1 MPDICRICT
10 ARKYK
15 GLIAC
20 STCSLFPSKQ
30 KVDVQSPQPTQVLD
44 YTHLPEIFSSFN
56 KDCRIN
62 ENDTKFSQSLLQ
74 KYESYYRALSTPAI
88 RKYIEKNA
96 LKLGIEKTQIEQ
108 FIEKYPVK
116 TKSDFAKNVP
126 NIVESN
132 KEYFDKILLPID
144 KNISLDEDQRKAVVI
159 DGDHCLI
166 IAGAGAGKTTT
177 MAAKVKYLVDKQ
189 GISQEDIVVV
199 SYTNEAIGELQDRIN
214 NKLHL
219 PNVRISTFHSFA
231 FSLIKQ
237 LRKDAENSN
246 PEVIRDGGSYS
257 IISDLLV
264 TKIYEN
270 KSLLRNLVL
279 FLGYYFDLPAD
290 VFKFENLNQYHEYN
304 ASQNYQSLKSNLG
317 EYIKKVAVKR
327 EAKTKTLTGEYLRS
341 TQEVQIANYLYLH
354 NLEYEYERPYPY
366 PIPNARKKYTP
377 DFFIQQGDNCAYLE
391 HYGIT
396 EDYRSDIFSPDE
408 LKRYTKSIQDKR
420 NLHKEH
426 HTTLI
431 ETWSVYNDHR
441 QLIDHLEE
449 VLIKNGFG
457 LKLRDLTEVYE
468 KLVATDKDKYISK
481 LAEFLNRFIGLFK
494 SAGYTKED
502 FARLRENANP
512 RTELFL
518 NIAEQVYE
526 YYQDQLHQTDHI
538 DFADMI
544 NDAYFYL
551 KEFKKQGV
559 TPLPYKYIIIDEF
572 QDIARQRFNLTKELA
587 DVTHARVIAVGD
599 DWQSIFAFSGSD
611 ITLFLK
617 FREIMGS
624 GKELQIT
631 HTYRNSQ
638 QLIDIAGSFI
648 QKNSSQITKKLLSPK
663 SLADPIVLVP
673 YDDSFNVMQ
682 HLADVVTNTIGKICE
697 EYGRES
703 QILLMGR
710 YNFDMKNLLNTKK
723 FTEIQTGKSKRIIRC
738 VQYPEAK
745 LAFMTTHSAKGLGY
759 DNVILLNMREG
770 KFGFPCQI
778 EDDPILKLVMHEDRT
793 IPFAE
798 ERRLFYVALTRTKNH
813 IYIATPMYHPSRF
826 LLELI
831 RDYQL
836 PRPENMCMGVT
847 EKSIYTCPICGCPLK
862 FEFNKNYGIN
872 LYLCTNEPEI
882 CDFMTND
889 LINKYDIKKC
899 PVCDDGYLIV
909 KVKNGDVFYGC
920 TNYHNSN
927 CNYMEPILSIKN
939 M

>member
-1 MPDICRICT
+1 M
-10 ARKYK
+10 
-15 GLIAC
+15 IAC
-20 STCSLFPSKQ
+20 TTCSISSSKQ
-30 KVDVQSPQPTQVLD
+30 KADIRNAQSSELLD
-44 YTHLPEIFSSFN
+44 YTHLPEIFSSFK
-56 KDCRIN
+56 KDCKN
-62 ENDTKFSQSLLQ
+62 YAYDDDLSQYIHQ
-74 KYESYYRALSTPAI
+74 KYDSYYRALSTPVI
-88 RKYIEKNA
+88 RKYIEKNISN
-96 LKLGIEKTQIEQ
+96 LRIEKTQIDQ
-108 FIEKYPVK
+108 FIEKYHAIRE
-116 TKSDFAKNVP
+116 SDPERSTSNL
-126 NIVESN
+126 VESN

-144 KNISLDEDQRKAVVI
+144 KSISLDADQRKAVVT

-237 LRKDAENSN
+237 LRKDSENSN

-257 IISDLLV
+257 IISDLLI

-304 ASQNYQSLKSNLG
+304 ASLNYQSLKSNLG

-341 TQEVQIANYLYLH
+341 NQEVQIANFLYLH

-366 PIPNARKKYTP
+366 LMPNARKKYTP
-377 DFFIQQGDNCAYLE
+377 DFYIQQGENNVYLE
-391 HYGIT
+391 HYGIS
-396 EDYRSDIFSPDE
+396 EDYQSDIFSPAE

-441 QLIDHLEE
+441 QLIDHLED
-449 VLIKNGFG
+449 VLTENGFG
-457 LKLRDLTEVYE
+457 LELRDLTEVYE

-481 LAEFLNRFIGLFK
+481 LADFLNRFIGLFK
-494 SAGYTKED
+494 SAGYTNED
-502 FARLRENANP
+502 FVKLRENANP

-526 YYQDQLHQTDHI
+526 YYQDQLHQTNHI

-551 KEFKKQGV
+551 KEFKKQGIV
-559 TPLPYKYIIIDEF
+559 HPYKYIIIDEF

-587 DVTHARVIAVGD
+587 DVTHAQVIAVGD

-624 GKELQIT
+624 GKELQIN

-648 QKNSSQITKKLLSPK
+648 QKNSSQITKKLISPK
-663 SLADPIVLVP
+663 SLTDPIVLVP
-673 YDDSFNVMQ
+673 YDDSQNAIQ
-682 HLADVVTNTIGKICE
+682 NLADVVTGTIGKICE
-697 EYGRES
+697 EYGYES
-703 QILLMGR
+703 KILLMGR
-710 YNFDMKNLLNTKK
+710 YNFDMKNLVNTKK
-723 FTEIQTGKSKRIIRC
+723 FTEIQKGKSKREIRC

-745 LAFMTTHSAKGLGY
+745 LAFMTAHSAKGLGY

-778 EDDPILKLVMHEDRT
+778 EDDPILKLVTHEDMT

-813 IYIATPMYHPSRF
+813 IYIATPKYNPSRF

-831 RDYQL
+831 KDYPL
-836 PRPENMCMGVT
+836 SYPEDMSLKVT
-847 EKSIYTCPICGCPLK
+847 EKSIYKCPVCGCPLK
-862 FEFNKNYGIN
+862 YEYNKNYGIH

-882 CDFMTND
+882 CNFMTND
-889 LINKYDIKKC
+889 IKNKYDIKKC
-899 PVCDDGYLIV
+899 PACEDGYLIV

-920 TNYHNSN
+920 TNYQYSN
-927 CNYMEPILSIKN
+927 CNYMESLLSKTKFQ
-939 M
+939 